1 MGWEELGQLLLRQ
14 EGPPEPV
21 HAVRS
26 SSLLPGGLK
35 EATGHT
41 ETEEKSAYG
50 SHNGEPLRSRSD
62 LPFQSLPEAPEDVA
76 R

>member
-14 EGPPEPV
+14 EGPPEPG

-26 SSLLPGGLK
+26 SSLRPGGLK

-41 ETEEKSAYG
+41 ETEEKQLTAATT
-50 SHNGEPLRSRSD
+50 ERP
-62 LPFQSLPEAPEDVA
+62 
-76 R
+76 